1 MNIKNKVI
9 FTGLLGLLSASVL
22 LVGCGQKDTRGD
34 AEPVAQVEVIRG
46 EGTGVFADIGIPAAS
61 LFDFDKAELKEDGKA
76 VIEAARKTLGPE
88 LTDAYLVLIVGH
100 TDISGDANHN
110 MALSLKRAE
119 SVADYLISTGTD
131 ADKIRVIGRGP
142 NAPIASN
149 ETREGRM
156 QNRRVDILVIAE
168 VRALDTLLFP
178 SVALFARDSADL
190 TQQGKAMLE
199 ENRKAAIDLLSRA
212 TFVGIVGHTD
222 DKWDSE
228 YNMTLSKQRASS
240 VRDYLVSKGHD
251 ASKMVTTGM
260 GETTPVASN
269 KTRAGRAQNRRVEIL
284 ILGRT
289 KE

>member
-1 MNIKNKVI
+1 MNIKNKLI
-9 FTGLLGLLSASVL
+9 FTGLLGLLSATVL
-22 LVGCGQKDTRGD
+22 MPGCARDGTRGD

-88 LTDAYLVLIVGH
+88 LTDAFLVLIVGH
-100 TDISGDANHN
+100 TDTSGDLSHN

-119 SVADYLISTGTD
+119 SVADYLIATGTE

-142 NAPIASN
+142 KEPIASN
-149 ETREGRM
+149 KTREGRM
-156 QNRRVDILVIAE
+156 QNRRVDILAVAE

-178 SVALFARDSADL
+178 SVALFERDSADL
-190 TQQGKAMLE
+190 TQQGKATLE
-199 ENRKAAIDLLSRA
+199 KNRMAAVDLLSRA
-212 TFVGIVGHTD
+212 TFIGIVGHTD
-222 DKWDSE
+222 DKWESD
-228 YNMTLSKQRASS
+228 YNMELSKKRAAS

-251 ASKMVTTGM
+251 ASKMLVTGM
-260 GETTPVASN
+260 GETMPVASN
-269 KTRAGRAQNRRVEIL
+269 TNRKGRAQNRRVEIL
-284 ILGRT
+284 VFGRT